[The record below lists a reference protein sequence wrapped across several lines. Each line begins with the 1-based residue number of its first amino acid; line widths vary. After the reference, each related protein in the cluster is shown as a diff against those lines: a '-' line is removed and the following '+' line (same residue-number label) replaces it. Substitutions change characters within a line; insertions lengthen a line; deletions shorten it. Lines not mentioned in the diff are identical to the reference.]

1 MLCNIKSLNL
11 TLKPLRVGFLWTTS
25 ILNCNWVVFLCF
37 MRGLKLLILPKAWDL
52 EKISCLTPT
61 IYVIKQVLG
70 SRGLRST
77 SLIIIYMK
85 KITHLWLA
93 ENKCIFHVRQVQITN
108 NVRCQNFFCFHFLW
122 CVFHTTYQ
130 QVTWFQEQFDVNKH
144 L

>member
-1 MLCNIKSLNL
+1 M
-11 TLKPLRVGFLWTTS
+11 GFLWTTS
-25 ILNCNWVVFLCF
+25 ILNCNWVVFLCI
-37 MRGLKLLILPKAWDL
+37 MGGLKLLILPKAWDL

-61 IYVIKQVLG
+61 IYVIKQVLRR
-70 SRGLRST
+70 RGLRST
-77 SLIIIYMK
+77 SVIIIYMK
-85 KITHLWLA
+85 KITRLWLA

-108 NVRCQNFFCFHFLW
+108 NARCQNFFCFHFLW